1 LAAAAMTDFLT
12 ACALVLVIEGM
23 VWALFPDRMKSMA
36 LRLGELPP
44 MTLRGVA
51 LLMATIGVALIWL
64 IRG

>member
-1 LAAAAMTDFLT
+1 MSDFLT

-23 VWALFPDRMKSMA
+23 IWALFPDRMKSMA
-36 LRLGELPP
+36 LRLAELPP